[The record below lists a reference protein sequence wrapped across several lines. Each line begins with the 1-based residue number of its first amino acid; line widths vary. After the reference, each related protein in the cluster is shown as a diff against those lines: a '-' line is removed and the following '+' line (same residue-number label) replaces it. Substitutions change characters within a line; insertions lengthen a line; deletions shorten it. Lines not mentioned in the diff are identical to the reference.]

1 MAENAIIEDLKK
13 AQQQVK
19 VLISNQENF
28 DKAFELSFKYYDK
41 NGDGQIQMNE
51 YGQFM
56 DDFLSSIHK
65 NKHSF
70 STVIKNW
77 KIADK
82 NKDGKISKEE
92 FKEEVFKKM
101 KEFTEEQF

>member
-1 MAENAIIEDLKK
+1 MAENASIEDLKK

-56 DDFLSSIHK
+56 DDFLSSIH
-65 NKHSF
+65 
-70 STVIKNW
+70 
-77 KIADK
+77 
-82 NKDGKISKEE
+82 
-92 FKEEVFKKM
+92 
-101 KEFTEEQF
+101 